1 MKSKLYPTVVLVG
14 ISLSGTGAGCFG
26 QSSQS
31 KGAMD
36 EPEGIA
42 GADGTGSGG
51 AAGGGRSGAGT
62 AGSASKGGS
71 TGSAGAG
78 AASSSATG
86 GDGTMVSAGKGSG
99 GDSGS
104 GASAGI
110 GDDDTGASAGAGD
123 DTPDGGSVDG
133 GIMDAGQDAPVDPFC
148 DTAWPTTKGNPIPP
162 PPCEEQLE
170 CGGVAADAGWRR
182 WLVCRGRLGDYQ
194 CDFNYVTS
202 ECEDGAWRCPDDA
215 MPDTDCRCFG
225 ETPVG
230 RICTEQG
237 FEDLDAGAGGSG

>member
-99 GDSGS
+99 GDSG
-104 GASAGI
+104 
-110 GDDDTGASAGAGD
+110 ASAGAGD
-123 DTPDGGSVDG
+123 DTPDAGSVDG

-215 MPDTDCRCFG
+215 MPDTYCLCFG